1 MMEIFQRLLET
12 DSDVV
17 GLILRITL
25 AIVIFPHG
33 AQKVLG
39 WFGGHGFK
47 GTMKY
52 FTDSGIPA
60 GLALLAIAAEFLGPL
75 GLAVGLLT
83 RVAAFGI
90 ACVMLV
96 SIVTVHWPNGFF
108 MNWYGNQKG
117 EGFEYHLLALG
128 IAIVLII
135 VGGGA
140 GSLDGVL
147 AGSRP
152 G

>member
-1 MMEIFQRLLET
+1 MRIAQLLLQT
-12 DSDVV
+12 DSGVV
-17 GLILRITL
+17 GFILRITL
-25 AIVIFPHG
+25 AVVMFPHG

-39 WFGGHGFK
+39 WFGGHGFR

-60 GLALLAIAAEFLGPL
+60 VFARLAIAAEFLGSL

-83 RVAAFGI
+83 RIAAFGI

-96 SIVTVHWPNGFF
+96 AIVTVHWPNGFF

-117 EGFEYHLLALG
+117 EGFEYHLLASG
-128 IAIVLII
+128 IAITLII
-135 VGGGA
+135 VGAGA
-140 GSLDGVL
+140 WSLDGALV
-147 AGSRP
+147 GPR
-152 G
+152 

>member
-1 MMEIFQRLLET
+1 MRILQWLLQT
-12 DSDVV
+12 DNGVV
-17 GLILRITL
+17 GVILRITL
-25 AIVIFPHG
+25 AVVIFPHG

-60 GLALLAIAAEFLGPL
+60 VFALLAIAAEFLGSL

-90 ACVMLV
+90 ACVMV
-96 SIVTVHWPNGFF
+96 VAIVTVHWQHGFF

-117 EGFEYHLLALG
+117 EGFEYHLLVLG
-128 IAIVLII
+128 IAITLII
-135 VGGGA
+135 VGAGA
-140 GSLDGVL
+140 WSLDGAL
-147 AGSRP
+147 AGPR
-152 G
+152 

>member
-1 MMEIFQRLLET
+1 MEGAMRIAQLLLQT
-12 DSDVV
+12 DSGVV
-17 GLILRITL
+17 GFILRITL
-25 AIVIFPHG
+25 AVVMFPHG

-39 WFGGHGFK
+39 WFGGHGFR

-60 GLALLAIAAEFLGPL
+60 VFALLAIAAEFLGPL

-96 SIVTVHWPNGFF
+96 AIFTVWPNGFF

-128 IAIVLII
+128 IAIALVI
-135 VGGGA
+135 VGAGA
-140 GSLDGVL
+140 WSLDGALV
-147 AGSRP
+147 GPR
-152 G
+152 

>member
-1 MMEIFQRLLET
+1 MKMLEWLLQTESGWLGVVLRL
-12 DSDVV
+12 
-17 GLILRITL
+17 TL
-25 AIVIFPHG
+25 AVVIFPHG

-47 GTMKY
+47 NTLKF

-96 SIVTVHWPNGFF
+96 AIIAVHWPHGFF
-108 MNWYGNQKG
+108 MNWFGNQKG

-128 IAIVLII
+128 IAIALII
-135 VGGGA
+135 GGA
-140 GSLDGVL
+140 GAWSVDSFL
-147 AGSRP
+147 AGTR
-152 G
+152 

>member
-1 MMEIFQRLLET
+1 MSTIRWLLQT
-12 DSDVV
+12 DSGMV

-25 AIVIFPHG
+25 AVVFFPHG
-33 AQKVLG
+33 AQKVVG

-52 FTDSGIPA
+52 FTDSGIPTVF
-60 GLALLAIAAEFLGPL
+60 ALLAMAAEFLGPV

-83 RVAAFGI
+83 RIAALGI

-96 SIVTVHWPNGFF
+96 AIVRVHWPNGFF
-108 MNWYGNQKG
+108 MNWFGNQKG

-128 IAIVLII
+128 MAISLII
-135 VGGGA
+135 AGA
-140 GSLDGVL
+140 GLRTRED
-147 AGSRP
+147 RHR
-152 G
+152 